1 MDMISEKSYHL
12 LMTVQKELGQQG
24 CKLSAKVVDDKSV
37 AGLLGK
43 STASMPL

>member
-1 MDMISEKSYHL
+1 MISEKSYLL

-24 CKLSAKVVDDKSV
+24 CKLSEVDKSV

-43 STASMPL
+43 SRVNMPL